1 MFTSFL
7 RCTVTAGLIAIAGC
21 ATAQPPAVIG
31 QDAPKSS
38 FALADGGALR
48 LDGARGDV
56 VVLAFFTTY
65 CPSSP
70 ATLRAVDNLR
80 ARNVAGGLRVI
91 AVNEG
96 DTAAKVDD
104 LTSKLGVR
112 LAVAFDKD
120 GAAAKE
126 LGLVAVPSVVVIDR
140 MGTVRHVHAGYHGE
154 DDRSSIEGEVAALLM
169 QAPTPTSAD

>member
-48 LDGARGDV
+48 LDAARGDV

-80 ARNVAGGLRVI
+80 ARNAEGLRVI

-96 DTAAKVDD
+96 DTSAKVDD
-104 LTSKLGVR
+104 FTGKLGVR
-112 LAVAFDKD
+112 LAVAFDKN

-140 MGTVRHVHAGYHGE
+140 LGTVRHVHAGYHGE

-169 QAPTPTSAD
+169 QAPTPTAAD